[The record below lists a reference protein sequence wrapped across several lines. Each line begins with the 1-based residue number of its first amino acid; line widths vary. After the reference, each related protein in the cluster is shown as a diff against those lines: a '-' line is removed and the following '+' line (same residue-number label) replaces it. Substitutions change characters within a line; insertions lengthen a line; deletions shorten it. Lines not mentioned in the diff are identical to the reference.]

1 MIRFKV
7 NHKEVE
13 VARGAYLL
21 PALQALGYDIPHLC
35 YYEGLE
41 HYTSCM
47 LCLVKDARTGALI
60 PSCSLRVEPE
70 MDIITDDEE
79 IFEARKTGLE
89 LLLSDHVGDC
99 EAPCTKA
106 CP

>member
-13 VARGAYLL
+13 VAAGAYLL

-47 LCLVKDARTGALI
+47 LCLVKDARTG
-60 PSCSLRVEPE
+60 VETSHVE
-70 MDIITDDEE
+70 NVLAGE
-79 IFEARKTGLE
+79 IDPFIEAYLKWHHAKKTQ
-89 LLLSDHVGDC
+89 
-99 EAPCTKA
+99 AAKA
-106 CP
+106 AE